1 MLLKTPYLHEHS
13 QAYTCIHF
21 KDPDSW
27 RQNGND
33 NPGFCE
39 HVSVVGSHAP
49 QAGRRAHPCWPSC
62 TLGLQAALRG
72 CSAPRAAVASHVRGQ
87 KQEGRFQSTRTA
99 AQSLL
104 TPALKCWHFSQ
115 LEEGNIHSP
124 QCFAPSAVTRVL
136 AFSLFQWIQEK
147 KQESENFPRSRAQ
160 GILSLHPFSIQ
171 GFLLNIHL
179 KLLSTGER
187 KSSIRRIKDGA

>member
-39 HVSVVGSHAP
+39 HVSVVSSHAP
-49 QAGRRAHPCWPSC
+49 QAGRWAHPCWPSY

-72 CSAPRAAVASHVRGQ
+72 CSAPRVAVASHVRGQ

-147 KQESENFPRSRAQ
+147 KTGVWKLPQEPSTRYSIPPSIFYTR
-160 GILSLHPFSIQ
+160 FSIKYS
-171 GFLLNIHL
+171 FKTALDW
-179 KLLSTGER
+179 R
-187 KSSIRRIKDGA
+187 KKIEH